1 MVSISTSGL
10 DGRQFYIRCR
20 STSGNV
26 GNDVSYLGDLENI
39 LVGVG
44 IWLKVHFKL
53 ELQPLSEITVKFE
66 TYFPF
71 QAAILDPREV
81 VGVWILHRFVAQPYL
96 GKVTKAFG

>member
-1 MVSISTSGL
+1 MENGIYKYFRFSL
-10 DGRQFYIRCR
+10 

-39 LVGVG
+39 LAGVG

-66 TYFPF
+66 TYFQF

-81 VGVWILHRFVAQPYL
+81 VGA
-96 GKVTKAFG
+96 